1 MGPFHWNC
9 AVLGIG
15 KELIVVHHLH
25 HSDLL
30 WKKNRECSRDP
41 FAAHSEAFK
50 PCSKQRSTAALN
62 QTLRILPTAP
72 CAKCECAWQPPPH
85 LLFQLHPSCGS
96 CLHLTNVKTKT
107 SFCSDCYD
115 MTAMKSSRGVFPCAA
130 FGDPAQGLTKVA
142 ASAPCKLEGRLGG
155 PNWLRNPAGDHWYL
169 PA

>member
-1 MGPFHWNC
+1 MRPFHWNC

-30 WKKNRECSRDP
+30 WKKTRECSRDP

-50 PCSKQRSTAALN
+50 PCSKQKSTAALN
-62 QTLRILPTAP
+62 QILRILPMAP

-96 CLHLTNVKTKT
+96 CLHLTDVKTKT

-115 MTAMKSSRGVFPCAA
+115 CYDCYEKQSRCLSMCCLRRSGARPHQGCGIRTLQIKLTAKSCRRP
-130 FGDPAQGLTKVA
+130 LTSSSVK
-142 ASAPCKLEGRLGG
+142 RL
-155 PNWLRNPAGDHWYL
+155 W
-169 PA
+169 